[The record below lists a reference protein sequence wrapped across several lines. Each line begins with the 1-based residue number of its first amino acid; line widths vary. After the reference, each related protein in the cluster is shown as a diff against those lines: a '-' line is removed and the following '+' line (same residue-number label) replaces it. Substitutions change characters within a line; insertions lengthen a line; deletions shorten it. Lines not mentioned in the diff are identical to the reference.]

1 MLERF
6 QVPEADKVIVREERV
21 RSATEAVFRKMGL
34 GDSDAARAAEIMVLS
49 DLRGHE
55 SHGVS
60 NMLRRYVFDYGTGH
74 INPDPHVRTLRES
87 AVTATWDGD
96 GGLGL
101 QTGPRAME
109 LAMAKAAEYGIGS
122 VAVQNTRHLGM
133 LAYYPLMAA
142 KRDMIGVCM
151 ASAGGQL
158 MVPIFGA
165 EPRFGTHPMAW
176 SAPARKMP
184 PFVLDMATSQVAG
197 NKLDLTR
204 RIGSQLAPGWITK
217 PDGTPIDEPV
227 DVPEPGD
234 FFMLPFGGTR
244 ERGGHKGYGIAVI
257 VDIMSGILSGN
268 RAGYFANDQ
277 LFPVRDGVQRRGLH
291 GRGPVQGRHGR
302 VDGDPCEHSA
312 RSGPRPRALRWAVG
326 GRRGGTAEGK
336 RHPVSPRGHRL
347 VQRHQRRVGP
357 RVPATL
363 IVAAGG

>member
-21 RSATEAVFRKMGL
+21 RSATEAVFRKLGL
-34 GDSDAARAAEIMVLS
+34 GASDAARAAEIMVLS

-74 INPDPHVRTLRES
+74 INPDPQIRTLRES

-101 QTGPRAME
+101 QTGPWAME
-109 LAMAKAAEYGIGS
+109 LAMEKAAKYGIGS

-268 RAGYFANDQ
+268 RAGYFANDRYSQFVMAFNVEAFMDVDQFKDDMDEWMETLANTPPAPGHDRVLYAGLWEAEEEERRRANGIPYHREVIDWFNGISGELDLEFQ
-277 LFPVRDGVQRRGLH
+277 LP
-291 GRGPVQGRHGR
+291 
-302 VDGDPCEHSA
+302 
-312 RSGPRPRALRWAVG
+312 
-326 GRRGGTAEGK
+326 
-336 RHPVSPRGHRL
+336 
-347 VQRHQRRVGP
+347 
-357 RVPATL
+357 
-363 IVAAGG
+363 

>member
-6 QVPEADKVIVREERV
+6 QVPETDKVIVREERV
-21 RSATEAVFRKMGL
+21 RSATEAVFLKMGL
-34 GDSDAARAAEIMVLS
+34 GEKDAVQAADILVLS

-60 NMLRRYVFDYGTGH
+60 NMLRRYVEYYGTGYV
-74 INPDPHVRTLRES
+74 NPDPQIRTLRES

-109 LAMAKAAEYGIGS
+109 LAMEKAARYGIGS
-122 VAVQNTRHLGM
+122 VAVRNSRHLGM
-133 LAYYPLMAA
+133 LGYYPLMAA

-158 MVPIFGA
+158 MVPTFGA
-165 EPRFGTHPMAW
+165 EPRFGTHPFSWAV
-176 SAPARKMP
+176 PARKMP

-217 PDGTPIDEPV
+217 PDGTPIDEPI
-227 DVPEPGD
+227 DVPEQGE

-268 RAGYFANDQ
+268 RAGYFANDRYSQFVMAFNVEAFMDLDQFKDDMDEWMETLANTPPAPGRDRVYYAGLWEAEEEERRRENGIPYHREVIDWFNSISGELDLGFQ
-277 LFPVRDGVQRRGLH
+277 LP
-291 GRGPVQGRHGR
+291 
-302 VDGDPCEHSA
+302 
-312 RSGPRPRALRWAVG
+312 
-326 GRRGGTAEGK
+326 
-336 RHPVSPRGHRL
+336 
-347 VQRHQRRVGP
+347 
-357 RVPATL
+357 
-363 IVAAGG
+363 